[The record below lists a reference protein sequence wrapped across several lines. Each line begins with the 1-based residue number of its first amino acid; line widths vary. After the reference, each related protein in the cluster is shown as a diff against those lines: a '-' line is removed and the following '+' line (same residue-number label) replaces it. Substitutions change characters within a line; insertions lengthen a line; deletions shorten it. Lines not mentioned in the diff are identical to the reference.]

1 MNEEELKQS
10 SRKRSI
16 SHLLK
21 KIALEHEK
29 ESRLQFG
36 ELVRELGD
44 QAFGLIMI
52 LFALPSALPVSVIP
66 GISFIFGLP
75 ILFIAIHLLIGR
87 RSLWLPKQLADRSI
101 ERGTLLDVVTKTRPY
116 LMYVERL
123 LKPRLTF
130 FSTPLME
137 RVHGVVL
144 LLLSVLLLLPIPF
157 SNFIF
162 AGLIIL
168 FGLGIAERDG
178 LFLVSAYA
186 GTIVYALMLV
196 GLTRGMIHY
205 FTG

>member
-1 MNEEELKQS
+1 MNEEKLKPG

-21 KIALEHEK
+21 KIAQAHAK

-52 LFALPSALPVSVIP
+52 LFALPSALPVSAIP

-87 RSLWLPKQLADRSI
+87 RSLWLPKQLAARSI

-123 LKPRLTF
+123 LRPRLTF

-137 RVHGVVL
+137 RVHGAVL
-144 LLLSVLLLLPIPF
+144 LLLSILLLLPIPF

-162 AGLIIL
+162 AALIIL

-178 LFLVSAYA
+178 LFLVLAYA
-186 GTIVYALMLV
+186 GTMVYALVLI
-196 GLTRGMIHY
+196 GLTREVIHY

>member
-1 MNEEELKQS
+1 MNKKELKK
-10 SRKRSI
+10 SRKQSI

-21 KIALEHEK
+21 KIAMKHEK
-29 ESRLQFG
+29 ESRVCFR
-36 ELVRELGD
+36 ELVKELGD

-52 LFALPSALPVSVIP
+52 LFALPSALPVSAIP

-87 RSLWLPKQLADRSI
+87 RILWLPRQLADRSI

-130 FSTPLME
+130 FSTPFME
-137 RVHGVVL
+137 RMHGVIL
-144 LLLSVLLLLPIPF
+144 LLLSILLLLPIPF

-162 AGLIIL
+162 AMLIIL
-168 FGLGIAERDG
+168 FGLGIAEKDG
-178 LFLVSAYA
+178 LFLVLAYA
-186 GTIVYALMLV
+186 GTVVYALALI

>member
-1 MNEEELKQS
+1 MNKKELRK

-21 KIALEHEK
+21 NIAMKHDK
-29 ESRLQFG
+29 ESRLRFG
-36 ELVRELGD
+36 DLVRELGD

-52 LFALPSALPVSVIP
+52 LFALPSALPVSAIP
-66 GISFIFGLP
+66 GISFLFGLP

-87 RSLWLPKQLADRSI
+87 RSLWLPRQLADRSI
-101 ERGTLLDVVTKTRPY
+101 QRGTLLDVVTKTRPY

-130 FSTPLME
+130 FSTPVME
-137 RVHGVVL
+137 RMHGVVL
-144 LLLSVLLLLPIPF
+144 LLLSILLLLPIPF

-162 AGLIIL
+162 AMLIIL
-168 FGLGIAERDG
+168 FGLGIAEQDG
-178 LFLVSAYA
+178 LFLVLAYT
-186 GTIVYALMLV
+186 GTLLYALALI

>member
-1 MNEEELKQS
+1 MNKKGLKK
-10 SRKRSI
+10 SRKQLI
-16 SHLLK
+16 SRLLK
-21 KIALEHEK
+21 KIAMKHEK
-29 ESRLQFG
+29 ESRVCFG
-36 ELVRELGD
+36 ELVKELGD

-52 LFALPSALPVSVIP
+52 LFALPSALPVSAIP

-87 RSLWLPKQLADRSI
+87 RILWLPRQLADRSI

-130 FSTPLME
+130 FSTPFME
-137 RVHGVVL
+137 RMHGVVL
-144 LLLSVLLLLPIPF
+144 LLLSILLLLPIPF

-162 AGLIIL
+162 AMLIIL
-168 FGLGIAERDG
+168 FGLGIAEQDG
-178 LFLVSAYA
+178 LFLVLAYT
-186 GTIVYALMLV
+186 GTVLYALVLI